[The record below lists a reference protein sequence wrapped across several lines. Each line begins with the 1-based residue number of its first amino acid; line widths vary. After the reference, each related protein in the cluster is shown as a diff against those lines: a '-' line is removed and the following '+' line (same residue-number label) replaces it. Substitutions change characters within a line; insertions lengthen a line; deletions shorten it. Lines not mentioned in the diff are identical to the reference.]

1 MQTLTEKIWMLKP
14 PDGLF
19 TQTTLQ
25 NEFQDLSTGAIKL
38 SINRALKKNEIIRL
52 KPGFYCLSE
61 KYRSSNPHPFV
72 VSGMLLS
79 PSYVSM
85 ESALW
90 HHGLIPEALYQTSCG
105 TSLRTREYKNK
116 LGLFSYYKIACNNL
130 KAGAKSM
137 KIGNR
142 WAFLATPLRAIADMV
157 YLNKKIS
164 WETHG
169 IDYLTESLRIELKL
183 LSEISLK
190 SYNEIYNNFTNNRV
204 KGYLLG
210 VRKVLKNV

>member
-1 MQTLTEKIWMLKP
+1 MQTLTEKIWNLNP

-25 NEFQDLSTGAIKL
+25 NEFHDLSTGALKL
-38 SINRALKKNEIIRL
+38 LINRALKKNEIIRL

-61 KYRSSNPHPFV
+61 KFRASNPHPFV
-72 VSGMLLS
+72 TAGMLLS

-90 HHGLIPEALYQTSCG
+90 YHGLIPEALFQTSCG

-116 LGLFSYYKIACNNL
+116 LGVFSYYKIACNNL
-130 KAGAKSM
+130 KAGVRAV
-137 KIGNR
+137 KIGDR
-142 WAFLATPLRAIADMV
+142 WTFIASPLRAIADMV

-164 WETHG
+164 WEVNN
-169 IDYLTESLRIELKL
+169 INYLTESLRIDLKS

-190 SYNEIYNNFTNNRV
+190 SYNEIYFSFTNNRV
-204 KGYLLG
+204 KNYLLG
-210 VRKVLKNV
+210 TKQVLKNV